1 MKKLT
6 FLLSLFIFTTTVF
19 ANKTKLP
26 NVKLKNMDKKK
37 VNMTSLSDEGPIVI
51 NFWNLACEPCK
62 KEMKFLNQFH
72 NKYKENG
79 FQVYSVN
86 MDTPRSMSK
95 VKSYI
100 KSAGFDFTVLSD
112 PRSESFRKLGGKAM
126 PLLLLVNKDGSI
138 FKRHTGYNP
147 GDEIALEKEIK
158 ELIVHNFPDTK
169 FDVEN
174 TESK

>member
-1 MKKLT
+1 MFQILKT
-6 FLLSLFIFTTTVF
+6 FILFILFTFSFST
-19 ANKTKLP
+19 KTDLP
-26 NVKLKNMDKKK
+26 NVKLKNMNKENVKMVDLTK
-37 VNMTSLSDEGPIVI
+37 DGPIVI

-72 NKYKENG
+72 KKYREDN
-79 FQVYSVN
+79 FQVFSIN

-95 VKSYI
+95 VKSFI
-100 KSAGFDFTVLSD
+100 KTTGYEFTVLSD

-147 GDEIALEKEIK
+147 GDEIALEEEIK
-158 ELIVHNFPDTK
+158 ELILNNNSQSHMI
-169 FDVEN
+169 EN
-174 TESK
+174 EQKSN

>member
-1 MKKLT
+1 MFQVLKT
-6 FLLSLFIFTTTVF
+6 FLLLILFTFSFST
-19 ANKTKLP
+19 KTDLP
-26 NVKLKNMDKKK
+26 NVKLKNMNKENVKMVDLTK
-37 VNMTSLSDEGPIVI
+37 DGPIVI

-72 NKYKENG
+72 KKYREDN
-79 FQVYSVN
+79 FQVFSIN

-95 VKSYI
+95 VKSFI
-100 KSAGFDFTVLSD
+100 KTTGYEFTVLSD

-147 GDEIALEKEIK
+147 GDEIALEEEIK
-158 ELIVHNFPDTK
+158 ELILNNNSQSHMI
-169 FDVEN
+169 EN
-174 TESK
+174 EQKSN

>member
-1 MKKLT
+1 MFQILKT
-6 FLLSLFIFTTTVF
+6 FILLILFTFSFST
-19 ANKTKLP
+19 KTDLP
-26 NVKLKNMDKKK
+26 NVKLKNMNKENVKMVDLTK
-37 VNMTSLSDEGPIVI
+37 DGPIVI

-72 NKYKENG
+72 KKYREDN
-79 FQVYSVN
+79 FQVFSIN

-95 VKSYI
+95 VKSFI
-100 KSAGFDFTVLSD
+100 KTTGYEFTVLSD

-147 GDEIALEKEIK
+147 GDEIAIEEEIK
-158 ELIVHNFPDTK
+158 ELILNNNSQSQMI
-169 FDVEN
+169 EN
-174 TESK
+174 EQKSN

>member
-1 MKKLT
+1 MFQILKT
-6 FLLSLFIFTTTVF
+6 FLLLILFTFSFST
-19 ANKTKLP
+19 KTDLP
-26 NVKLKNMDKKK
+26 NVKLKNMNKENVKMVDLTK
-37 VNMTSLSDEGPIVI
+37 DGPIVI

-72 NKYKENG
+72 KKYREDN
-79 FQVYSVN
+79 FQVFSIN

-95 VKSYI
+95 VKSFI
-100 KSAGFDFTVLSD
+100 KTTGYQFTVLSD

-147 GDEIALEKEIK
+147 GDEIALEEEIK
-158 ELIVHNFPDTK
+158 ELILNNNSQSHMI
-169 FDVEN
+169 EN
-174 TESK
+174 EQKSN

>member
-147 GDEIALEKEIK
+147 GDEIALEEEIK
-158 ELIVHNFPDTK
+158 ELIVHNFPETK
-169 FDVEN
+169 FDLEN

>member
-6 FLLSLFIFTTTVF
+6 LLLSLFIITSAIF
-19 ANKTKLP
+19 ANKSELP
-26 NVKLKNMDKKK
+26 NIKLKDLNKKK
-37 VNMTSLSDEGPIVI
+37 LAMPSLSDDGPIVI

-62 KEMKFLNQFH
+62 KEMKYLNEFH
-72 NKYKENG
+72 KKYKENG
-79 FQVYSVN
+79 FQVFSVN

-95 VKSYI
+95 VKSYV
-100 KSAGFDFTVLSD
+100 KSAGFEFTVLSD

-138 FKRHTGYNP
+138 YKRHTGYNP

-158 ELIVHNFPDTK
+158 EMIIHNFPETK
-169 FDVEN
+169 FEEEKTD
-174 TESK
+174 KK

>member
-1 MKKLT
+1 MFQILKT
-6 FLLSLFIFTTTVF
+6 FILLILFTFSFST
-19 ANKTKLP
+19 KTDLP
-26 NVKLKNMDKKK
+26 NVKLKNMNKENVKMVDLTK
-37 VNMTSLSDEGPIVI
+37 DGPIVI

-72 NKYKENG
+72 KKYREDN
-79 FQVYSVN
+79 FQVFSIN

-95 VKSYI
+95 VKSFI
-100 KSAGFDFTVLSD
+100 KTTGYEFTVLSD

-147 GDEIALEKEIK
+147 GDEIALEEEIK
-158 ELIVHNFPDTK
+158 ELILNNNSQSHMI
-169 FDVEN
+169 EN
-174 TESK
+174 EQKSN

>member
-1 MKKLT
+1 MYQILKNFILLILFT
-6 FLLSLFIFTTTVF
+6 FAFST
-19 ANKTKLP
+19 KTDLP
-26 NVKLKNMDKKK
+26 NVKLKNMNKENVKMVDLTK
-37 VNMTSLSDEGPIVI
+37 DGPIVI

-72 NKYKENG
+72 KKYREDN
-79 FQVYSVN
+79 FQVFSIN

-95 VKSYI
+95 VKSFI
-100 KSAGFDFTVLSD
+100 KTTGYEFTVLSD

-147 GDEIALEKEIK
+147 GDEIALEEEIK
-158 ELIVHNFPDTK
+158 ELILNNNSQSQMI
-169 FDVEN
+169 EN
-174 TESK
+174 EQQNN

>member
-1 MKKLT
+1 MFQILKT
-6 FLLSLFIFTTTVF
+6 FLLLILFTFSFST
-19 ANKTKLP
+19 KTDLP
-26 NVKLKNMDKKK
+26 NVKLKNMNKENVKMVDLTK
-37 VNMTSLSDEGPIVI
+37 DGPIVI

-72 NKYKENG
+72 KKYREDN
-79 FQVYSVN
+79 FQVFSIN

-95 VKSYI
+95 VKSFI
-100 KSAGFDFTVLSD
+100 KTTGYEFTVLSD

-147 GDEIALEKEIK
+147 GDEIALEEEIK
-158 ELIVHNFPDTK
+158 ELILNNNSQSHMI
-169 FDVEN
+169 EN
-174 TESK
+174 EQKSN

>member
-1 MKKLT
+1 MFT
-6 FLLSLFIFTTTVF
+6 FSFST
-19 ANKTKLP
+19 KTDLP
-26 NVKLKNMDKKK
+26 NVKLKNMNKENVKMVDLTK
-37 VNMTSLSDEGPIVI
+37 DGPIVI

-72 NKYKENG
+72 KKYREDN
-79 FQVYSVN
+79 FQVFSIN

-95 VKSYI
+95 VKSFI
-100 KSAGFDFTVLSD
+100 KTTGYQFTVLSD

-147 GDEIALEKEIK
+147 GDEIALEEEIK
-158 ELIVHNFPDTK
+158 ELILNNNSQSHMI
-169 FDVEN
+169 EN
-174 TESK
+174 EQKSN

>member
-1 MKKLT
+1 MYQILKNFILLILFT
-6 FLLSLFIFTTTVF
+6 FAFSI
-19 ANKTKLP
+19 KTDLP
-26 NVKLKNMDKKK
+26 NVKLKNMNKENVKMVDLTK
-37 VNMTSLSDEGPIVI
+37 DGPIVI

-72 NKYKENG
+72 KKYREDN
-79 FQVYSVN
+79 FQVFSIN

-95 VKSYI
+95 VKSFI
-100 KSAGFDFTVLSD
+100 KTTGYEFTVLSD

-147 GDEIALEKEIK
+147 GDEIALEEEIK
-158 ELIVHNFPDTK
+158 ELILNNNSQSQMI
-169 FDVEN
+169 EN
-174 TESK
+174 EQQNN

>member
-1 MKKLT
+1 MKKISTFILFTFGLT
-6 FLLSLFIFTTTVF
+6 FIFG
-19 ANKTKLP
+19 ANSELP

-37 VNMTSLSDEGPIVI
+37 VNMTSLPDDGPIVI

-72 NKYKENG
+72 NRYKKNG

-147 GDEIALEKEIK
+147 GDEIALEEEIK
-158 ELIVHNFPDTK
+158 ELIVHNFPETK
-169 FDVEN
+169 FDVEKS
-174 TESK
+174 ESK

>member
-1 MKKLT
+1 MFQILKT
-6 FLLSLFIFTTTVF
+6 FLLLILFTFSFST
-19 ANKTKLP
+19 KTDLP
-26 NVKLKNMDKKK
+26 NVKLKNMNKENVKMVDLTK
-37 VNMTSLSDEGPIVI
+37 DGPIVI

-72 NKYKENG
+72 KKYREDN
-79 FQVYSVN
+79 FQVFSIN

-95 VKSYI
+95 VKSFI
-100 KSAGFDFTVLSD
+100 KTTGYEFTVLSD

-147 GDEIALEKEIK
+147 GDEIAIEEEIK
-158 ELIVHNFPDTK
+158 ELILNNNSQSQMI
-169 FDVEN
+169 EN
-174 TESK
+174 EQKSN

>member
-1 MKKLT
+1 MKNLT
-6 FLLSLFIFTTTVF
+6 IILIFIFKITLIFGV
-19 ANKTKLP
+19 NSELP
-26 NVKLKNMDKKK
+26 NIKLKDLNKKK
-37 VNMTSLSDEGPIVI
+37 VNMTSLPDNGPIAI

-62 KEMKFLNQFH
+62 KEMKFLNKFH
-72 NKYKENG
+72 NKYKEKK
-79 FQVYSVN
+79 FQVFSVN

-112 PRSESFRKLGGKAM
+112 ARSESFRKLGGKAM

-147 GDEIALEKEIK
+147 GDEISLEKEIK
-158 ELIVHNFPDTK
+158 ELIVHNFPETK
-169 FDVEN
+169 FKLEKIEN
-174 TESK
+174 K

>member
-1 MKKLT
+1 MHQIQKTLT
-6 FLLSLFIFTTTVF
+6 LLILSTF
-19 ANKTKLP
+19 AFSIKTDLP
-26 NVKLKNMDKKK
+26 NVKLKNMNKENVKMVDLTK
-37 VNMTSLSDEGPIVI
+37 DGPIVI

-72 NKYKENG
+72 KKYRKDN
-79 FQVYSVN
+79 FQVFSIN

-95 VKSYI
+95 VKSFI
-100 KSAGFDFTVLSD
+100 KTTGYEFTVLSD

-147 GDEIALEKEIK
+147 GDEIALEEEIK
-158 ELIVHNFPDTK
+158 ELILNNNSQSQMI
-169 FDVEN
+169 EN
-174 TESK
+174 EQKSN